1 MKNNYCIIMAGGI
14 GSRFW
19 PFSRKNYPKQF
30 LDFFGNGCS
39 MLQMTFNRFKN
50 IIPRDN
56 IFIVSNNDY
65 KQLIMEQIPDI
76 KEEQILLEPIRR
88 NTAPCIAYASYR
100 IKSICADANILVV
113 PSDHLIL
120 QSDIYRETL
129 KEGFDFISKNDS
141 ILTLGITPTR
151 PETAYGYIQVNDSD
165 TNPTKVKTFTEKPNF
180 EMAKVFVESGEFY
193 WNSGMFLFNI
203 NTITKSI
210 ETYLP
215 EIATKFQGKEHLL
228 GTDKEQDFIND
239 IYPTLPNIS
248 IDYGIME
255 KAQNV
260 YMMISDFGWSDCG
273 TWDSLYDFSP
283 KDDNGNVA
291 LNCTSQFY
299 DSKNNIVALNNGK
312 LAVIQ
317 GLENY
322 IIAESDG
329 VLMICKKDNEQK
341 IRQYVKDIDVRFNGE
356 FN

>member
-1 MKNNYCIIMAGGI
+1 MAGGI

-129 KEGFDFISKNDS
+129 KEGFDFNIRD
-141 ILTLGITPTR
+141 
-151 PETAYGYIQVNDSD
+151 
-165 TNPTKVKTFTEKPNF
+165 
-180 EMAKVFVESGEFY
+180 
-193 WNSGMFLFNI
+193 NSYA
-203 NTITKSI
+203 S
-210 ETYLP
+210 
-215 EIATKFQGKEHLL
+215 
-228 GTDKEQDFIND
+228 
-239 IYPTLPNIS
+239 
-248 IDYGIME
+248 
-255 KAQNV
+255 
-260 YMMISDFGWSDCG
+260 
-273 TWDSLYDFSP
+273 
-283 KDDNGNVA
+283 
-291 LNCTSQFY
+291 
-299 DSKNNIVALNNGK
+299 
-312 LAVIQ
+312 
-317 GLENY
+317 
-322 IIAESDG
+322 
-329 VLMICKKDNEQK
+329 
-341 IRQYVKDIDVRFNGE
+341 
-356 FN
+356 